1 LKKVET
7 LPWDEWGRMTEA
19 YQGTT
24 GADYD
29 ELLDI
34 LAAACAA
41 DDPATIATLYARKEL
56 QVPATLIT

>member
-1 LKKVET
+1 
-7 LPWDEWGRMTEA
+7 MTEA

-41 DDPATIATLYARKEL
+41 DDRATIATLYARKEL

>member
-1 LKKVET
+1 
-7 LPWDEWGRMTEA
+7 MTEA

-34 LAAACAA
+34 LAAGCAA
-41 DDPATIATLYARKEL
+41 DDPATITTLYAREEL
-56 QVPATLIT
+56 PRGTAGPRNPKLL